1 MARRSPYLVTDYR
14 QDLRLFG
21 SSWLRAGLLLMAALF
36 VVLPLQLDD
45 FWLSLLATV
54 GIYAIGAIGLNLL
67 TGYAGQVSLGHAFFF
82 GVGAYCAAWF
92 GGGAAVGTRDQVLF
106 LDLPMIVWLPLAGI
120 IGAALGALVG
130 PVALRLSGQ
139 YLAIVSI
146 GLLFVGD
153 WILLGWVSATNGSQ
167 GLRVTAEPVVGP
179 LNFSDLNI
187 FGSGFSPEQ
196 GEFWFV
202 WALVAL
208 VALLAKNIVRTRPGR
223 ALQAIR
229 DRDVAAEIIGVNPAR
244 AKIGVFAL
252 SSGIAAVAGGIYG
265 MVVVR
270 TVTPEIFTGFGGLI
284 TSITFIAII
293 IVGGISTISG
303 AIVGSLVVIS
313 LRQITSRFIDVL
325 PFLKQTPNDDGIM
338 LVGQFNLIIFGLLI
352 IIFLLAEPLGLV
364 ALWRRVTTYFKAWPF
379 SY

>member
-1 MARRSPYLVTDYR
+1 MARQSPYLITNYGK
-14 QDLRLFG
+14 DLRLFG
-21 SSWLRAGLLLMAALF
+21 SSWKRAGLLLLAALF

-54 GIYAIGAIGLNLL
+54 GVYAIGAVGLNLL

-92 GGGAAVGTRDQVLF
+92 GGGSAVGTRDEILF
-106 LDLPMIVWLPLAGI
+106 LDLPMIVWLPLAGL

-167 GLRVTAEPVVGP
+167 GLRIAAEPSIGP
-179 LNFSDLNI
+179 VNFSDLNI
-187 FGSGFSPEQ
+187 FGSAFSPEQ

-208 VALLAKNIVRTRPGR
+208 VALLAKNIVRSRPGR

-229 DRDVAAEIIGVNPAR
+229 DRDVAAEI
-244 AKIGVFAL
+244 
-252 SSGIAAVAGGIYG
+252 AAVAGGIYG
-265 MVVVR
+265 MIVVR
-270 TVTPEIFTGFGGLI
+270 TITPEIFTGFGGLV

-303 AIVGSLVVIS
+303 AIVGSLVVVT
-313 LRQITSRFIDVL
+313 LRQVTSRFVDLL
-325 PFLKQTPNDDGIM
+325 PFLKQTPNDDGLM
-338 LVGQFNLIIFGLLI
+338 LVGQFNLIVFGLLI
-352 IIFLLAEPLGLV
+352 IIFLLAEPLGLI

>member
-1 MARRSPYLVTDYR
+1 
-14 QDLRLFG
+14 
-21 SSWLRAGLLLMAALF
+21 
-36 VVLPLQLDD
+36 
-45 FWLSLLATV
+45 
-54 GIYAIGAIGLNLL
+54 
-67 TGYAGQVSLGHAFFF
+67 
-82 GVGAYCAAWF
+82 VGAYCAAWF
-92 GGGAAVGTRDQVLF
+92 GGGNAVGTRDEILF
-106 LDLPMIVWLPLAGI
+106 LDLPMIVWLPLAGL

-167 GLRVTAEPVVGP
+167 GLRIAAEPSIGP
-179 LNFSDLNI
+179 VNFSDLNI
-187 FGSGFSPEQ
+187 FGSAFSPEQ

-208 VALLAKNIVRTRPGR
+208 VALLAKNIVRSRPGR

-244 AKIGVFAL
+244 AKVGVFAL

-265 MVVVR
+265 MIVVR
-270 TVTPEIFTGFGGLI
+270 TITPEIFTGFGGLV

-303 AIVGSLVVIS
+303 AIVGSLVVVT
-313 LRQITSRFIDVL
+313 LRQVTSRFVDLL
-325 PFLKQTPNDDGIM
+325 PFLKQTPNDDGLM
-338 LVGQFNLIIFGLLI
+338 LVGQFNLIVFGLLI
-352 IIFLLAEPLGLV
+352 IVFLLAEPLGLI

>member
-1 MARRSPYLVTDYR
+1 V
-14 QDLRLFG
+14 
-21 SSWLRAGLLLMAALF
+21 
-36 VVLPLQLDD
+36 
-45 FWLSLLATV
+45 
-54 GIYAIGAIGLNLL
+54 
-67 TGYAGQVSLGHAFFF
+67 
-82 GVGAYCAAWF
+82 
-92 GGGAAVGTRDQVLF
+92 
-106 LDLPMIVWLPLAGI
+106 
-120 IGAALGALVG
+120 
-130 PVALRLSGQ
+130 RLSGQ

-167 GLRVTAEPVVGP
+167 GLRVNAEPAIGP
-179 LNFSDLNI
+179 INFSDLNI
-187 FGSGFSPEQ
+187 FGSAFSPEQ

-208 VALLAKNIVRTRPGR
+208 VALLAKNIARSRPGR

-252 SSGIAAVAGGIYG
+252 SSGIAAVAGGLYG
-265 MVVVR
+265 MIVVR

-303 AIVGSLVVIS
+303 AIVGSLVVIT
-313 LRQITSRFIDVL
+313 LRQVTSRFVDAL

-352 IIFLLAEPLGLV
+352 IVFLLAEPLGLV
-364 ALWRRVTTYFKAWPF
+364 ALWRRITTYFKAWPF